1 MHLYT
6 YGRLAATAKK
16 RQLTTPPQVRKQ
28 WDRIRDLVSA
38 EHRVIEHRSPD
49 SPRVKPTLGSVGFII
64 GGVS

>member
-16 RQLTTPPQVRKQ
+16 RPLNTPPQVRKAL
-28 WDRIRDLVSA
+28 DKVRDLVSA
-38 EHRVIEHRSPD
+38 EHRVIEHRNPT
-49 SPRVKPTLGSVGFII
+49 SPRVRPTLGTVGFII